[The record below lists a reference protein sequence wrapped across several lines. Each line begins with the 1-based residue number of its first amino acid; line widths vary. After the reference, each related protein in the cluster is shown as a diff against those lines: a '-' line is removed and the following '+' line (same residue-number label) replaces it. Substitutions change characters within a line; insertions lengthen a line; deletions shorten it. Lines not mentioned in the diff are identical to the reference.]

1 MTKLNRIL
9 VVLLVLQVGLAAVV
23 LWPRRATTEG
33 SQSLFPELET
43 NRVVRVT
50 ITGSDGGQIEMAKE
64 GADWVLPEADDYPV
78 QSSQVSALLVKIAG
92 LQTGQPVT
100 ETSSSHEQLGVA
112 EDAFERMV
120 ELELDDG
127 TRYTLF
133 VGTSPSYG
141 ATHVRA
147 GGQDEVYLTTNLT
160 SYDVGVLATDWVDP
174 TYFSVQQDQVARLS
188 LENQNG
194 EFTFIRMAS
203 GGELA
208 PAQEIWS
215 MADLAEG
222 ETLNTTAVETLLS
235 RAASVTMQ
243 QPLGT
248 EEKPEYGMDNP
259 TAVVTLLTE
268 SEEEGTDNYT
278 LRVGA
283 KDPDDGSYVVISSE
297 SPYYVRVSEYSVQSL
312 VENTRDDFLEL
323 PPTPEATPEATPEG

>member
-9 VVLLVLQVGLAAVV
+9 VVLLVFQVALAAVV

-33 SQSLFPELET
+33 GQSLFPDLET

-50 ITGSDGGQIEMAKE
+50 ITGPDGGQIEMAKA

-78 QSSQVSALLVKIAG
+78 QSGEVSALLVKIAG

-100 ETSSSHEQLGVA
+100 ETSSSHERLGVA

-120 ELELDDG
+120 VLEMDDG

-141 ATHVRA
+141 ATHIRA
-147 GGQDEVYLTTNLT
+147 DGQDQVYLTSDLLT
-160 SYDVGVLATDWVDP
+160 SDVGVLPTDWADR
-174 TYFSVQQDQVARLS
+174 TYFSVPQDQVMRLS
-188 LENQNG
+188 LENENG
-194 EFTFIRMAS
+194 EFVFVRMVS

-215 MADLAEG
+215 MADLAQD
-222 ETLNTTAVETLLS
+222 ETLNKTAVETLLS
-235 RAASVTMQ
+235 RATSVLMQ

-248 EEKPEYGMDNP
+248 EEKAEYGMDNP
-259 TAVVTLLTE
+259 TAVVTLRTQ
-268 SEEEGTDNYT
+268 SEEEGAKNYT

-283 KDPDDGSYVVISSE
+283 RNPEDGSYVVISSE
-297 SPYYVRVSEYSVQSL
+297 SPYYVRVSEFSVQNL

-323 PPTPEATPEATPEG
+323 PPTPEVTPEATPEG

>member
-9 VVLLVLQVGLAAVV
+9 VVLLVLQLGLAAVV
-23 LWPRRATTEG
+23 LWPRRVTIEDA
-33 SQSLFPELET
+33 QSLFPDLEA
-43 NRVVRVT
+43 NRVARVT
-50 ITGSDGGQIEMAKE
+50 ITGADGDRIELAKD

-78 QSSQVSALLVKIAG
+78 QSGEVSALLVKIAG

-100 ETSSSHEQLGVA
+100 ETSGSHERLGVA
-112 EDAFERMV
+112 EDAYERLV
-120 ELELDDG
+120 ELESDDG
-127 TRYTLF
+127 TGYRLY

-147 GGQDEVYLTTNLT
+147 GGQDKVYLTSDLLP
-160 SYDVGVLATDWVDP
+160 SDVGLLPTDWADRN
-174 TYFSVQQDQVARLS
+174 YFSVPQDQVMRLS

-194 EFTFIRMAS
+194 EFTFIRLVT

-208 PAQEIWS
+208 PEQELWS
-215 MADLAEG
+215 MADLTQD

-235 RAASVTMQ
+235 RAASVLMQ

-259 TAVVTLLTE
+259 TAVVALRTQN
-268 SEEEGTDNYT
+268 EEEGAKNYT

-283 KDPDDGSYVVISSE
+283 QDPTDGSYVVISSE
-297 SPYYVRVSEYSVQSL
+297 SPYYVRVSEFTVQRF
-312 VENTRDDFLEL
+312 VEAVREDFLEL
-323 PPTPEATPEATPEG
+323 PPTPEAAPEATPEG